1 MKNLKQNISFRIIGK
16 IINEQYVTFWM
27 AHNALLNTRI
37 TLFAGFWV
45 NGHFKTK
52 SVQIEEILSDPWRTA
67 N

>member
-1 MKNLKQNISFRIIGK
+1 
-16 IINEQYVTFWM
+16 M
-27 AHNALLNTRI
+27 AHNVLLNTRI

-67 N
+67 K